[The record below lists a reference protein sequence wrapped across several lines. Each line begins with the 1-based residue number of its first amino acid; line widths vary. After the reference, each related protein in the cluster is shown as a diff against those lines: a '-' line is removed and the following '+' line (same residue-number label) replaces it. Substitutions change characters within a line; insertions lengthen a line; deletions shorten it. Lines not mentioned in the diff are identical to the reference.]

1 MNCGKIYGNKVI
13 GTLESIY
20 DLPRTHKCERERG
33 RVMEKELKE
42 IDEAITSLW
51 WGAEISD
58 KAKLWWN
65 DHYQEIVE
73 RELAK

>member
-1 MNCGKIYGNKVI
+1 MKN
-13 GTLESIY
+13 
-20 DLPRTHKCERERG
+20 
-33 RVMEKELKE
+33 ELKE
-42 IDEAITSLW
+42 IDEAITNLW

-58 KAKLWWN
+58 TAKLWWN

>member
-1 MNCGKIYGNKVI
+1 MN
-13 GTLESIY
+13 
-20 DLPRTHKCERERG
+20 
-33 RVMEKELKE
+33 KELKE
-42 IDEAITSLW
+42 IDEAITNLW

-65 DHYQEIVE
+65 DHYQELME

>member
-1 MNCGKIYGNKVI
+1 MK
-13 GTLESIY
+13 
-20 DLPRTHKCERERG
+20 
-33 RVMEKELKE
+33 KELKE
-42 IDEAITSLW
+42 IDEAITNLW